1 MTRDELVI
9 DVNDLTVRNSDLV
22 AVRGVSFSVRT
33 GERLGIVGES
43 GAGKSM
49 TALAM
54 MGLLPS
60 GWWSEGFILHDGEEL
75 TRLDDRRF
83 STRRGRTISMVFQD
97 PLTALNPTARI
108 GKQISGVLM
117 RHKNASRKDALDQ
130 AHALLMQMKLPR
142 PRQMLLSY
150 PHEISGGQR
159 QRIMIAMALAC
170 YPRLVIADEPTTAL
184 DVTVQKRVLQLLDEA
199 VDDRGSSLV
208 LITHDLAVIA
218 AMCRRVIVMYGGR
231 IVESGPV
238 ANVFKTPR
246 HPYTQGLLRCQPTL
260 DNLTFDPDALLPSI
274 PGQVPSLTEM
284 PTGCAFRTRCELA
297 DARCVVA
304 PPLEGEHHQVAC
316 WRPLREPA
324 LTPGVHAQDGV
335 SGT

>member
-108 GKQISGVLM
+108 G
-117 RHKNASRKDALDQ
+117 
-130 AHALLMQMKLPR
+130 
-142 PRQMLLSY
+142 
-150 PHEISGGQR
+150 
-159 QRIMIAMALAC
+159 
-170 YPRLVIADEPTTAL
+170 
-184 DVTVQKRVLQLLDEA
+184 
-199 VDDRGSSLV
+199 
-208 LITHDLAVIA
+208 
-218 AMCRRVIVMYGGR
+218 
-231 IVESGPV
+231 
-238 ANVFKTPR
+238 
-246 HPYTQGLLRCQPTL
+246 
-260 DNLTFDPDALLPSI
+260 
-274 PGQVPSLTEM
+274 
-284 PTGCAFRTRCELA
+284 
-297 DARCVVA
+297 
-304 PPLEGEHHQVAC
+304 
-316 WRPLREPA
+316 
-324 LTPGVHAQDGV
+324 
-335 SGT
+335 